1 MSDLSHPGDI
11 VADEIA
17 ELNTSPTEL
26 AHKLH
31 VPANHI
37 PQPVAG
43 KRAMTADTAIRL
55 ERCLGVNAAFWMNL
69 QKRYELDL
77 VCEKS
82 DKLLKTIQALPQ
94 AIYQLEV
101 QQP

>member
-1 MSDLSHPGDI
+1 
-11 VADEIA
+11 
-17 ELNTSPTEL
+17 
-26 AHKLH
+26 
-31 VPANHI
+31 
-37 PQPVAG
+37 
-43 KRAMTADTAIRL
+43 
-55 ERCLGVNAAFWMNL
+55 MNL

>member
-43 KRAMTADTAIRL
+43 KRAMTADTA
-55 ERCLGVNAAFWMNL
+55 MNL